1 MKRLGHV
8 LGRIALGALVLV
20 LVLLGATIGTVIVGT
35 QTQWGRDRLLR
46 VALPR
51 LQSLVTGRIVVGRV
65 EGNLFRRV
73 VLRDVAVYD
82 MEGRLAA
89 RLARGEVTWRP
100 LALRRHE
107 ADLREVKLEGLEVVS
122 RPLADGRNNLAALVP
137 PSPEEDEGP
146 SRWRVSVGALL
157 VEGKGEVRDAKAVL
171 VGAHLRLHAWAEV
184 AGGVVRLVLHSLAA
198 DTSVPAVAELQA
210 KGAFRLEETFK
221 IHDLKLQLRSRGE
234 EVHRALPALDVRGPL
249 ELAAEVAGSLHELA
263 VEMTLRPARGQVSVK
278 GTVADVTEK
287 LRVDATVAV
296 RDLDPSV
303 VRGAPT
309 GRVTMDARADIRS
322 RGPEAGGP
330 PFAGDITVSRLE
342 AVMAGARL
350 EGRGKGNLEGE
361 LSGQVHLWARDLAAV
376 RPLPVRLAGQLDAEA
391 EVAQREGRWRIDARA
406 RGNRLVYEGSRVR
419 ELRLVAA
426 LDDWRGRVEVLAS
439 GLKLG
444 GQVLDR
450 MSVEARMG
458 AEKGRLRLGVEGPTV
473 AASLGVEGVLLSEG
487 RDGRGRK
494 AGVRPGRGS
503 GQGQGQ
509 GQGQGGVRGF
519 AGRIETLEI
528 ASQGRRW
535 AMSGAAP
542 LRIDWVRRDVALG
555 RLRLTGAEGRLEL
568 EAKVW
573 GGERVEARVAAREVS
588 VNPLLALVE
597 PDQART
603 LPPTHIA
610 ALDATARGPIAR
622 PVVELAL
629 RMGMEDVAVGVPFLD
644 AGLRGR
650 WAEGKLGVALQVRGP
665 EHASLGLDAVVP
677 MPLDRRKQLQG
688 MIHLRSI
695 APGLLQHWM
704 PQLRK
709 VTGLL
714 EGTVQLAGTLD
725 DPVLGISLMGRD
737 LRGMQLRSLDTT
749 VVAAYGGRTVRLEV
763 RAMQEARDMLH
774 GAATVE
780 LGVAN
785 FAALREALAKGRQ
798 PQAEVAAELSVE
810 GFELGQLRELLPR
823 VAWPERGVLRGRVAV
838 RGNAYRPHA
847 RADLR
852 IVDLRLAD
860 REIEQATLKGSWD
873 GTWLDGHAFLDA
885 GKSGTMKVDARVGQ
899 AAEAPLEVV
908 ADLRHFDLGVV
919 NAYLKTMRNKPV
931 ADVRGM
937 VDAHVR
943 VGGTRKMPAPV
954 GSLHLKEGGFLL
966 MADGR
971 RYQSIVIDTKL
982 TPEQLVIEQLR
993 AATIDGGRLRATG
1006 KADLAPG
1013 PRLVALDTRVVAER
1027 FGIAVSGNLVGN
1039 LNGQMHITGKVG
1051 PKGLTGMVQVEK
1063 GSVRVP
1069 AFSQSKNLQSTE
1081 PLVDVVYV
1089 DERGRRRQRAQPA
1102 GEEPMP
1108 TSLELGV
1115 RLSKP
1120 LELRGPE
1127 INTDL
1132 HGQIDVQ
1139 VRGEEVRLTGA
1150 LETSSGWIDVFGN
1163 RFTIDHVRVGFGG
1176 GATID
1181 PTLDI
1186 RVTRQRGD
1194 VSLAVNVSGTAS
1206 KPRINLSSD
1215 PPIYNESEILALIIS
1230 GDPAAQGG
1238 DRASLNDKIVGAI
1251 SGLIVGQLKKYIAPQ
1266 LPIDVLKVDVAGGG
1280 GGPVGVGQTRI
1291 EVGKFITP
1299 KLYLSYVH
1307 QFGQPS
1313 VLQPRNSNQATVE
1326 WRFAPRWQ
1334 IEVTYGDAN
1343 VGAADVFFRLRF

>member
-8 LGRIALGALVLV
+8 LGRIALGALVFV
-20 LVLLGATIGTVIVGT
+20 LVLLGAAIGTVVVGT
-35 QTQWGRDRLLR
+35 QSQWGRDRLLK

-51 LQSLVTGRIVVGRV
+51 LQALTTGRITVGRV
-65 EGNLFRRV
+65 EGNLFRHV
-73 VLRDVAVYD
+73 VLRDVAIYD
-82 MEGRLAA
+82 VEGRLAV
-89 RLARGEVTWRP
+89 RLARGEVRWRP

-107 ADLREVKLEGLEVVS
+107 ADLREVKLEGVQVVS
-122 RPLADGRNNLAALVP
+122 RPLADGRNNLASLVP
-137 PSPEEDEGP
+137 PSPEDEGP

-157 VEGKGEVRDAKAVL
+157 VEGKGEARDAKAVL

-184 AGGVVRLVLHSLAA
+184 AGGAVRLVLHSLRAE
-198 DTSVPAVAELQA
+198 TSVPAVAELQA

-221 IHDLKLQLRSRGE
+221 INDLKMELRSRGE
-234 EVHRALPALDVRGPL
+234 EVHRALPGLDVKGPL
-249 ELAAEVAGSLHELA
+249 VLTAEVAGALHELR
-263 VEMTLRPARGQVSVK
+263 VEMMLLPARGRVSVK
-278 GTVADVTEK
+278 GTVADITERMR
-287 LRVDATVAV
+287 LAATVAV
-296 RDLDPSV
+296 RDLDPSLL
-303 VRGAPT
+303 RGAPA
-309 GRVTMDARADIRS
+309 GRVTMDASADIRS
-322 RGPEAGGP
+322 RGPQAGNQ
-330 PFAGDITVSRLE
+330 PFAGEITVSRLE
-342 AVMAGARL
+342 AALAGARL
-350 EGRGKGNLEGE
+350 EGRGRGNLDGE
-361 LSGQVHLWARDLAAV
+361 VEGQVRLWARDLAAV
-376 RPLPVRLAGQLDAEA
+376 RPLPVRLGGQLEAEA
-391 EVAQREGRWRIDARA
+391 EVAQRGGRWTIDARA
-406 RGNRLVYEGSRVR
+406 RGSHLLYEGSRVR
-419 ELRLVAA
+419 ELRLTAA

-439 GLKLG
+439 GLRLG

-450 MSVEARMG
+450 MSLEARMG
-458 AEKGRLRLGVEGPTV
+458 REEGRLRLGVEGPTV
-473 AASLGVEGVLLSEG
+473 TASLGVQGALLQEG
-487 RDGRGRK
+487 R
-494 AGVRPGRGS
+494 AGARAGKGPGRGP
-503 GQGQGQ
+503 GQGQGREK
-509 GQGQGGVRGF
+509 VRGF

-535 AMSGAAP
+535 VMAGAAP

-568 EAKVW
+568 EAQVR
-573 GGERVEARVAAREVS
+573 GGERVDARVAAREVH

-597 PDQART
+597 PDAART

-610 ALDATARGPIAR
+610 SLDATARGPLAR

-629 RMGMEDVAVGVPFLD
+629 RMGMEDVAVGVPYLD

-665 EHASLGLDAVVP
+665 ERAKLGLDAVVP
-677 MPLDRRKQLQG
+677 LPLDKRKQLQA
-688 MIHLRSI
+688 MVRLESI

-725 DPVLGISLMGRD
+725 APVLGVSLMARD
-737 LRGMQLRSLDTT
+737 LRGMQLRPLDTT
-749 VVAAYGGRTVRLEV
+749 VVAAYGGRTATLEL
-763 RAMQEARDMLH
+763 RAAQDDKDVLH

-785 FAALREALAKGRQ
+785 FAALREKLARGRRVPAQ
-798 PQAEVAAELSVE
+798 VSAELSVE
-810 GFELGQLRELLPR
+810 DFELGQLHELLPR
-823 VAWPERGVLRGRVAV
+823 AAWPERGVLQGRLAV
-838 RGNAYRPHA
+838 RGDAYRPHA

-852 IVDLRLAD
+852 LVDLRLAD
-860 REIEQATLKGSWD
+860 REIERATLQGSWD
-873 GTWLDGHAFLDA
+873 GTWLDGHVLMDA
-885 GKSGTMKVDARVGQ
+885 GKSGSLKVDARVGQ
-899 AAEAPLEVV
+899 AAEAPLNVV
-908 ADLRHFDLGVV
+908 ADVRHFDLGVV
-919 NAYLKTMRNKPV
+919 NAFLKPIRNRPV
-931 ADVRGM
+931 SDVRGM
-937 VDAHVR
+937 VDAHLR
-943 VGGTRKMPAPV
+943 VGGTRKMPEPV
-954 GSLHLKEGGFLL
+954 GALHLTEGGFLL

-971 RYQSIVIDTKL
+971 RYQNIAIDTKL
-982 TPEQLVIEQLR
+982 TPDQLVIEQLR
-993 AATIDGGRLRATG
+993 AATVDGGRLRATG

-1013 PRLVALDTRVVAER
+1013 PRLVSLDTRVVAER

-1039 LNGQMHITGKVG
+1039 LNGQLHITGKMG
-1051 PKGLTGMVQVEK
+1051 PNGLAGMVRVEK
-1063 GSVRVP
+1063 GSVRMP
-1069 AFSQSKNLQSTE
+1069 SFSQSKDLQSTD

-1089 DERGRRRQRAQPA
+1089 DERGRRRRVRPA
-1102 GEEPMP
+1102 GEQPMP
-1108 TSLELGV
+1108 IDLGV

-1127 INTDL
+1127 VNTDL
-1132 HGQIDVQ
+1132 HGQLDVK

-1150 LETSSGWIDVFGN
+1150 LETSSGWIDVFGH
-1163 RFTIDHVRVGFGG
+1163 RFSIDHVRVGFAG

-1181 PTLDI
+1181 PTLDV
-1186 RVTRQRGD
+1186 RVTRQRDD
-1194 VSLAVNVSGTAS
+1194 VVLAVNVSGTMA
-1206 KPRINLSSD
+1206 KPHIDLSSD
-1215 PPIYNESEILALIIS
+1215 PPIYSESEILALIIS
-1230 GDPAAQGG
+1230 GDSAAQGG

-1251 SGLIVGQLKKYIAPQ
+1251 SGLIVGQLKKQIAPQ
-1266 LPIDVLKVDVAGGG
+1266 LPIDVIKVDVGGGG

-1334 IEVTYGDAN
+1334 LEVTYGDAN